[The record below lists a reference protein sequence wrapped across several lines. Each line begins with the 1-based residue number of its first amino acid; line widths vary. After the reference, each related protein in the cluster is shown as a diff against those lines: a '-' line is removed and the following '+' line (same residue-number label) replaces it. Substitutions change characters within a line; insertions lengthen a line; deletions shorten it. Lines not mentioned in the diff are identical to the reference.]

1 MGQRTSEWKENSHH
15 ANNAEPRSH
24 GQGLIKIEV
33 GRGKCLGSGQDDV
46 EVQDLGKPSSIKVS
60 LEQFSSTAYSAALF
74 KLYELQVEKV

>member
-1 MGQRTSEWKENSHH
+1 
-15 ANNAEPRSH
+15 
-24 GQGLIKIEV
+24 
-33 GRGKCLGSGQDDV
+33 LGFQKSGQDDV